1 MARPA
6 EGVDTADPRREAVVG
21 IFGDEAVFDAHAFKG
36 DVFLRIAEGFAEA
49 DADLLGDDVDVALS
63 LDLGNAGGDAVF
75 HLNAGVHFHKEGA
88 AVLGDDPF
96 PRAHVVVTDLAGQR
110 EGVAGDVFQ
119 QLVRVEI
126 VFDGRG
132 VETGRDF
139 DTLLE
144 AGGLDRAVA
153 GAEVDR
159 VFAAPVGDDLHFKVV
174 EAADALFDEHAFVL
188 ELAERV
194 VADTPVH
201 GAELI
206 DVVHF
211 LNAHAAAARGSLD
224 EDQRAGDALLDL
236 EVVKAPGDFFGFH
249 FVVNGAVGT
258 GNRGH
263 AEAAGKA
270 FGIDFIA
277 ELPDDP
283 P

>member
-1 MARPA
+1 M
-6 EGVDTADPRREAVVG
+6 
-21 IFGDEAVFDAHAFKG
+21 
-36 DVFLRIAEGFAEA
+36 
-49 DADLLGDDVDVALS
+49 
-63 LDLGNAGGDAVF
+63 
-75 HLNAGVHFHKEGA
+75 
-88 AVLGDDPF
+88 
-96 PRAHVVVTDLAGQR
+96 
-110 EGVAGDVFQ
+110 
-119 QLVRVEI
+119 
-126 VFDGRG
+126 
-132 VETGRDF
+132 
-139 DTLLE
+139 
-144 AGGLDRAVA
+144 
-153 GAEVDR
+153 
-159 VFAAPVGDDLHFKVV
+159 V

-224 EDQRAGDALLDL
+224 EDQRAGDALLEL